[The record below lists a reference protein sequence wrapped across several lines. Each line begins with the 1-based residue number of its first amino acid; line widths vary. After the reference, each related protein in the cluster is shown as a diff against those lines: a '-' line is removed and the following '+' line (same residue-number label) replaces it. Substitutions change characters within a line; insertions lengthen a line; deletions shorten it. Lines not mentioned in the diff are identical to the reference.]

1 MDAAFPP
8 SEGQRRAGIPPSN
21 PRRIGK
27 YRVVTELGRG
37 GTANVYL
44 AMARGPGGVSK
55 LVVLKALLPDLAD
68 EPSAVASFLDEARL
82 AALLNHP
89 NVVQTYEV
97 GSEGDRDVIVM
108 EYLEGQ
114 SLSRI
119 VRLGNLTNRRLPE
132 TMHLRILI
140 EALEGLHYAHE
151 LRGYDGAEL
160 SIVHRDVSPQNVLVT
175 YEGQVKVLDFGIAK
189 AATTSTQTAAGL
201 MKGKIAYMSPEQM
214 SGAPVDRRADI
225 FSMGC
230 MLWAAAT
237 GQKLWKDEGDAN
249 VVRKVLGG
257 SIPSPRSLNPGCS
270 DELERIVMKAL
281 ELEPDRRYS
290 TAQELQE
297 DLERVAERSHGV
309 RGRDIGRFVSNLFA
323 DARAEVKLGI
333 ERELSAL
340 STTDTYTPPQS
351 SRDQQPGSAGGFQHT
366 IRPEIPTRTGA
377 PLFAAPQRL
386 RSGAMAALG
395 VLLLGLTAL
404 GGLYLANRNAAQN
417 SGFGPSSI
425 VSQVPAAL
433 ATLATA
439 TPVSSGPMRIQF
451 QVQPPGAQLVLDGS
465 PLAPG
470 VTEVL
475 LPLDGV
481 QHRLEV
487 SARGYEPAT
496 RQFAVAGPERFQ
508 VELEPKAALK
518 SPAPAGSVRVKR
530 AAPAEAAAS
539 AAIGSVSAQAE
550 PAAVVAPDCE
560 SPFFVDQ
567 QGIRRVRSECL

>member
-1 MDAAFPP
+1 MDALFPP
-8 SEGQRRAGIPPSN
+8 SEGQRRAVTLPPC

-27 YRVVTELGRG
+27 YRIVTELGRG

-55 LVVLKALLPDLAD
+55 LVVLKALLPDLAN

-97 GSEGDRDVIVM
+97 GREGERDVIVM
-108 EYLEGQ
+108 EYLEGH

-119 VRLGNLTNRRLPE
+119 VRLGNMTDRRLPE

-140 EALEGLHYAHE
+140 EALEGLQYAHE
-151 LRGYDGAEL
+151 LRGYDGMAL
-160 SIVHRDVSPQNVLVT
+160 AIVHRDVSPQNVLVT

-189 AATTSTQTAAGL
+189 AATMSSQSAVGL

-230 MLWAAAT
+230 MVWAAAA

-249 VVRKVLGG
+249 IVRNVLGG
-257 SIPSPRSLNPGCS
+257 RIPSPRSVNPGCS
-270 DELERIVMKAL
+270 VELEGIVMKAL
-281 ELEPDRRYS
+281 ALDPDRRYS
-290 TAQELQE
+290 TARELQE
-297 DLERVAERSHGV
+297 ELERVTERSQRV
-309 RGRDIGRFVSNLFA
+309 RAREIGRYVSTLFA
-323 DARAEVKLGI
+323 DSRAEVKLGI

-340 STTDTYTPPQS
+340 STADTYPPPPS

-366 IRPEIPTRTGA
+366 IPPDPEPRTGA
-377 PLFAAPQRL
+377 PLFASPR
-386 RSGAMAALG
+386 RMPFGAMATLG
-395 VLLLGLTAL
+395 ITLLGLTAL
-404 GGLYLANRNAAQN
+404 GGLFLAKRHAAQN
-417 SGFGPSSI
+417 SALVPSSV
-425 VSQVPAAL
+425 VSQVPATLPAL
-433 ATLATA
+433 APA

-451 QVQPPGAQLVLDGS
+451 QVEPPDAQLVLDGRA
-465 PLAPG
+465 LAPG
-470 VTEVL
+470 VVDVL

-487 SARGYEPAT
+487 SARGYEPVT
-496 RQFAVAGPERFQ
+496 RQFAVAGPEKFSI
-508 VELEPKAALK
+508 ELEPKVAV
-518 SPAPAGSVRVKR
+518 PRPRPTGSVRRKR
-530 AAPAEAAAS
+530 AAPAAAPSAS
-539 AAIGSVSAQAE
+539 AALKTEAVAVPTAPTA
-550 PAAVVAPDCE
+550 PACDP
-560 SPFFVDQ
+560 PFLVDK
-567 QGIRRVRSECL
+567 QGIRRVRRECL

>member
-1 MDAAFPP
+1 MDAPFPP
-8 SEGQRRAGIPPSN
+8 SEGQRRALSLPPC

-27 YRVVTELGRG
+27 YHIVTEIGRG

-44 AMARGPGGVSK
+44 AMARGAGGVSK

-68 EPSAVASFLDEARL
+68 QPSAVESFLDEARL

-97 GSEGDRDVIVM
+97 GREGERDVIVM
-108 EYLEGQ
+108 EYLEGH

-119 VRLGNLTNRRLPE
+119 VRLGNATDRRLPE

-151 LRGYDGAEL
+151 LRGYDGTAL

-189 AATTSTQTAAGL
+189 AATTSTQSAVGL

-230 MLWAAAT
+230 MLWAAAA

-249 VVRKVLGG
+249 IVRKVFGG
-257 SIPSPRSLNPGCS
+257 SIPSPRSVNPGCS

-281 ELEPDRRYS
+281 ELDPDRRYS

-297 DLERVAERSHGV
+297 DVERVTERAQHV
-309 RGRDIGRFVSNLFA
+309 RGREIGRFVSGLFA

-340 STTDTYTPPQS
+340 STSDTYPPPQS

-366 IRPEIPTRTGA
+366 IRPDAATLTGP
-377 PLFAAPQRL
+377 PLFAAPRL
-386 RSGAMAALG
+386 LPFRVMATLG
-395 VLLLGLTAL
+395 ITLLSLTIMA
-404 GGLYLANRNAAQN
+404 GLYWVNRNGLRDSALAP
-417 SGFGPSSI
+417 SG
-425 VSQVPAAL
+425 VVTQVPA
-433 ATLATA
+433 TLPTPATA
-439 TPVSSGPMRIQF
+439 MSVASGPMRIQF
-451 QVQPPGAQLVLDGS
+451 QIQPPGAQLVLDGRA
-465 PLAPG
+465 LAPG
-470 VTEVL
+470 VVDVL

-487 SARGYEPAT
+487 SARGYEPVT
-496 RQFAVAGPERFQ
+496 RRFAVAGPEKFSI
-508 VELEPKAALK
+508 ELEPKAGVRRPL
-518 SPAPAGSVRVKR
+518 PTRSVRVKR
-530 AAPAEAAAS
+530 AAPA
-539 AAIGSVSAQAE
+539 
-550 PAAVVAPDCE
+550 AAVASSRRRAPE
-560 SPFFVDQ
+560 APADQ
-567 QGIRRVRSECL
+567 IAPGQ